1 MLGRSDRGGNR
12 IHEHDSVPIGI
23 LVRGLIVCALLVLG
37 GYLLFVNTRWGQKID
52 EAAYSGRHIVA
63 PALIE
68 YDRLILD
75 PVSAST
81 LVVAMALILMAGA
94 FRRCLAAAA
103 IIAVGFACAVVGA
116 ELLKH
121 ALPWHALLPRDT
133 KLPLDLQRHT
143 YPSGHT
149 TIGTSLSIALILLS
163 PTRWRLWMAV
173 IAGLFSASFATGVLF
188 VGWHRPS
195 DALGGI
201 FWSGSCMSLTALL
214 IIALRGKPIG
224 KVQPGGGAFLRSV
237 LLVILLTMIVPLL
250 FTAAQIDAT
259 QVAAQV
265 PFLILTL
272 LIAMSS
278 FGLSV
283 WFGWQLRSVDWSNTR
298 EARHLT
304 TTLS

>member
-1 MLGRSDRGGNR
+1 
-12 IHEHDSVPIGI
+12 
-23 LVRGLIVCALLVLG
+23 VRGLIVCVLLVLG

-94 FRRCLAAAA
+94 FRRCLVAAA

-224 KVQPGGGAFLRSV
+224 KVQPGEGAFLRCI
-237 LLVILLTMIVPLL
+237 LLIILLTMIVPLL

-278 FGLSV
+278 FGLAV

-298 EARHLT
+298 EARHLNT
-304 TTLS
+304 ALT

>member
-81 LVVAMALILMAGA
+81 LVVSMALILMAGA

-173 IAGLFSASFATGVLF
+173 IAGLFGASFATGVLF

-195 DALGGI
+195 DAFGGI

-224 KVQPGGGAFLRSV
+224 KVQPGGGAFLRSA
-237 LLVILLTMIVPLL
+237 LLIILLTMIVPLL

-278 FGLSV
+278 FGLAV

-304 TTLS
+304 TTLT